1 MRLGFCAFAAFT
13 FVIAAVTAEAL
24 DLGLPTDNDAI
35 FRGGGAEFY
44 QYIERDYK
52 GAKSTPWEGGQY
64 GFVRNPVETAAGIFY
79 TRFHEG
85 IDIKPMQRDANGEPI
100 DEVRAISAGKVVYVN
115 TVAGYSNYG
124 RYIVVEHRWDGA
136 PYYSL
141 YGHLSSPLARVG
153 QSVQRGEKIAV
164 MGYTGEGLNRE
175 RAHLHLEINLLL
187 SHNFEAWHDTV
198 YRNDPNHHGV
208 YNGLNL
214 QGIDVPKLYL
224 ANRENSALTISQFLA
239 NEETFY
245 KVALP
250 NARHFELPARYP
262 WMVKSANTP
271 RRAWEVSFA
280 RSGVPLKIEPI
291 DRPVSQPELTYVK
304 RTEVDC
310 SYYTRGE
317 IAGRGASAHL
327 TESGKAQMRLL
338 IWPD

>member
-1 MRLGFCAFAAFT
+1 MRFVLRGFPAFI
-13 FVIAAVTAEAL
+13 FVFASVTGEAL

-52 GAKSTPWEGGQY
+52 GTKSTPWEGGQY

-115 TVAGYSNYG
+115 TIASYSNYG
-124 RYIVVEHRWDGA
+124 RYIVVEHRWEGA

-141 YGHLSSPLARVG
+141 YGHLSSPLTRVG

-187 SHNFEAWHDTV
+187 SRNFEAWHDAV
-198 YRNDPNHHGV
+198 YRNDPNHHGIF
-208 YNGLNL
+208 NGLNL
-214 QGIDVPKLYL
+214 QGIDVAKLYL
-224 ANRENSALTISQFLA
+224 ADRENSSLTIPQFLA

-250 NARHFELPARYP
+250 KARHFELPGRYP
-262 WMVKSANTP
+262 WLVKSVNSS
-271 RRAWEVSFA
+271 RQAWEVSFA

-310 SYYTRGE
+310 SFYTRGE

-338 IWPD
+338 TWPD